1 MGIKAGN
8 LNSLIFRNF
17 APFYPIQMEFSLK
30 TFFQYS
36 KNACNL
42 FNTDFQIFKDVT
54 KIRWHLW
61 RHTFFKTSKL
71 PYNGSNLTN
80 FFF

>member
-1 MGIKAGN
+1 MGIKAVN

-54 KIRWHLW
+54 KIR
-61 RHTFFKTSKL
+61 
-71 PYNGSNLTN
+71 
-80 FFF
+80 